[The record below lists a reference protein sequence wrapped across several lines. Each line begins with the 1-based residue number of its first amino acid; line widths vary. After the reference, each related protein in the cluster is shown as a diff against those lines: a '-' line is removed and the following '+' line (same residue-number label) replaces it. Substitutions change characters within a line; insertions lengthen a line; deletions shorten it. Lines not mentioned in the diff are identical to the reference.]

1 MRKQNTPA
9 DFGFDRNDKRRLRKA
24 LQTVLDKRTFLR
36 LKAVLSIAQGMN
48 INTVAEMVEKSVQ
61 IIYYWIRTYVQ
72 SHDPASLFDAPKPG
86 RPLSAGSITAKQI
99 LRELKRDPLR
109 LGYNTTVWTVA
120 LLARHLSNRYGCDI
134 RPRTLRRRM
143 KQIGLRSKRPHY
155 VYADKDPHRAQK
167 KGL

>member
-9 DFGFDRNDKRRLRKA
+9 EFGFNRYDKHRLQKA
-24 LQTVLDKRTFLR
+24 LRIISDKRTYLR
-36 LKAVLSIAQGMN
+36 LKAVLSVAQGMD
-48 INTVAEMVEKSVQ
+48 IKAVAEMVEKSVQ

-72 SHDPASLFDAPKPG
+72 DHDPASLFDAPKPG
-86 RPLSAGSITAKQI
+86 RPQSAQSITAKQI

-120 LLARHLSNRYGCDI
+120 LLARHLRNRYGCDI

-155 VYADKDPHRAQK
+155 VYADKEPNRAQK
-167 KGL
+167 KGP